1 MSHTLEELAT
11 YVGGKVTGDKACEI
25 TSVASLTSARSGQIC
40 FFTGGKHKAGLQQ
53 TAASAVVLS
62 ASHADSSPVACIIID
77 NPHLAFAKI
86 AALLHPSRQV
96 VPGIHATA
104 CIDDSAL
111 IDASASIGANC
122 VIGANTRIAE
132 NVHIGAGCVIG
143 DESAIGDNSY
153 VYANVTIYG
162 GVQVGVNAII
172 HSGAVLGSDGFGMA
186 NDNGRWEKVP
196 QLGGV
201 IIGDDVEV
209 GANTTIDRGAL
220 DDTVIGNGVKL
231 DNQIQIAH
239 NVHIGDHT
247 AIAACVGIAGSAVI
261 GRYCTVAGAVVILGQ
276 LEIVDNVHITATSLV
291 TRSIKHSG
299 AYSSGTP
306 LMENAKWH
314 RNFVRFSQLDD
325 MAKRLKRIEKQLAG
339 KDGE

>member
-1 MSHTLEELAT
+1 VSHTLEELAT
-11 YVGGKVTGDKACEI
+11 YVGGKVTGDNACEI

-40 FFTGGKHKAGLQQ
+40 FYTGGKHKSSLQQ
-53 TAASAVVLS
+53 TSASAVVLS
-62 ASHADSSPVACIIID
+62 EPHADLSPVDCIVVD
-77 NPHLAFAKI
+77 NPHLAFARI
-86 AALLHPSRQV
+86 AALLNPVRKAM
-96 VPGIHATA
+96 PGIHVTA
-104 CIDDSAL
+104 CVDDSAS
-111 IDASASIGANC
+111 IDPSATIDSGCVIGTNTRIGANVC
-122 VIGANTRIAE
+122 
-132 NVHIGAGCVIG
+132 IGAGCVIG
-143 DESAIGDNSY
+143 DDCTFGDNSF

-162 GVQVGVNAII
+162 GVSVGRDAII

-186 NDNGRWEKVP
+186 NDSGRWVKVP

-201 IIGDDVEV
+201 VIGDDVEI

-247 AIAACVGIAGSAVI
+247 AIAACVGIAGSTSI
-261 GRYCTVAGAVVILGQ
+261 GRYCTIAGAVVILGQ

-291 TRSIKHSG
+291 TRSIKQSG

-314 RNFVRFSQLDD
+314 RNFVRFGQLED
-325 MAKRLKRIEKQLAG
+325 MAKRLKRIEKQLAD
-339 KDGE
+339 KHSE